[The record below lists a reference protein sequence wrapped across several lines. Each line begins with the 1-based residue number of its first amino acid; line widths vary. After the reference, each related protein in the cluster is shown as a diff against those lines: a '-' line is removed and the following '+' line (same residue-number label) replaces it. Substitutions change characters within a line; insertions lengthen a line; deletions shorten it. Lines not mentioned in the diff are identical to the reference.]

1 VKLNAF
7 LHGKSTFVRII
18 FLAGLHYP
26 VAILAQ
32 KTDVIILN
40 NGDQITGEVK
50 NLEYGLVTYKTDDAG
65 TLNIKWDKISSL
77 IAKETFEVE
86 TAEGNLYFGSILLSL
101 LNDTLIVAS
110 ENFRFEIAKSSVV
123 SIIPIKNKFFKRL
136 DGSVGVGFS
145 YTKATTLAQL
155 NFNTAI
161 QYRTRKM
168 GTSISYDGN
177 FSTQEEASTTRR
189 QELYY
194 QWQRLLPG
202 RWFFGFQTGF
212 EQNSELGLDLRIN
225 LGVGGGRNMIQNNR
239 NVFLAL
245 IGFQGISEW
254 LSEEAESSRDL
265 EGIITLNYSLFKYDS
280 PKSNISVKANAFPG
294 ITDWGRLRVNT
305 SMNIS
310 QEIIK
315 DFTIGLTF
323 YSSFDNQPPEG
334 SEKSDWGVTTT
345 IGYTF

>member
-1 VKLNAF
+1 LNAF

-18 FLAGLHYP
+18 FLTGLLFP
-26 VAILAQ
+26 VVILAQ

-40 NGDQITGEVK
+40 NGDRITGEVK
-50 NLEYGLVTYKTDDAG
+50 KLEYGLVTFKTDDAG
-65 TLNIKWDKISSL
+65 NLSIKWDKISSVT
-77 IAKETFEVE
+77 ARETFEVE
-86 TAEGNLYFGSILLSL
+86 TAEGNVYFGSILLSL
-101 LNDTLIVAS
+101 LNDTLIVTS
-110 ENFRFEIAKSSVV
+110 DQFRFEIAKLSVV

-168 GTSISYDGN
+168 GTSVSYDGN
-177 FSTQEEASTTRR
+177 FSTQEQEGNTRR
-189 QELYY
+189 QEFYY
-194 QWQRLLPG
+194 QWQWLLPG
-202 RWFFGFQTGF
+202 RWFFGVQTGF
-212 EQNSELGLDLRIN
+212 EQNSELGLDMRIN
-225 LGVGGGRNMIQNNR
+225 LGVGGGRNLIQNNR
-239 NVFLAL
+239 NVFQAL
-245 IGFQGISEW
+245 LGCQGISEW

-280 PKSNISVKANAFPG
+280 PESNISVKANAFPG
-294 ITDWGRLRVNT
+294 ITDWGRFRLNT

-315 DFTIGLTF
+315 DFTIGLIF

-334 SEKSDWGVTTT
+334 SAKSDWGITTS